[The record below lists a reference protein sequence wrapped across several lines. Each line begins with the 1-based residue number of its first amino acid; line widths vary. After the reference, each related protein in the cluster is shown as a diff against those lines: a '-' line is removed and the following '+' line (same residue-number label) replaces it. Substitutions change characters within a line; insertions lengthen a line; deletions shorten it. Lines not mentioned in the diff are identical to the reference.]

1 MRRRGAL
8 AFACMTI
15 PNTLLSY
22 ARMVLERRGL
32 LVFSGRPQRSLA
44 WRDEE
49 GELCTLTFTRYSTS
63 FGDALRLNVDV
74 HGVLVSRQSAK
85 ALNLP
90 VLRDGFAR
98 ASSDRNRSEVSVL
111 FSEGE
116 AALDWV
122 LSVADGH
129 KRPAPF
135 ALHSVH
141 QNWGYVWSERAWA
154 ATEPPKAKQAM
165 VPACE

>member
-15 PNTLLSY
+15 PKLL
-22 ARMVLERRGL
+22 AHAHAVLEHRGFSSFRARPAGS
-32 LVFSGRPQRSLA
+32 LV
-44 WRDEE
+44 WRDES
-49 GELCTLTFTRYSTS
+49 GELCTLNLSRYSTS
-63 FGDALRLNVDV
+63 FGVALRLSLDV